1 MKSFIEII
9 IILCFVFTKEIILE
23 KLKSSK
29 FSNVELIN
37 NNVLV
42 SYEGGISKYS
52 YDMQLI
58 SDKSISNLELTSY
71 SEIYLLNTDQIIIQ
85 SLREI
90 YLIEN
95 DEIKHKITR
104 DTTSFFRQV
113 LVIKSNTVLVLK
125 VELSTSI
132 IYYCLYNTNSNLDS
146 PTKIVKSN
154 KGYNYYKC
162 NLVKISQTN
171 YIVCFLVDE
180 TELYYVV
187 FDENLDIKAKETKI
201 EVPQSEFRIN
211 YIYSISFTDTK
222 IILYLI
228 QADDENYLESDFKF
242 KSYLLIFEFNNLEL
256 K

>member
-1 MKSFIEII
+1 MKTFIEII
-9 IILCFVFTKEIILE
+9 IILCFVFTKEIMLE

-37 NNVLV
+37 NNIFV
-42 SYEGGISKYS
+42 SYDGGISRYS

-58 SDKSISNLELTSY
+58 SDKPISNLELTSY
-71 SEIYLLNTDQIIIQ
+71 SEIYLLNSDQIIIQ

-113 LVIKSNTVLVLK
+113 LVINSNTFLVLK
-125 VELSTSI
+125 VELSTSF

-146 PTKIVKSN
+146 PIKLVKST
-154 KGYNYYKC
+154 KSYNHYKC

-171 YIVCFLVDE
+171 YIVCFLVDD
-180 TELYYVV
+180 TELYYTV
-187 FDENLDIKAKETKI
+187 FDENLEIKTKENKI
-201 EVPQSEFRIN
+201 EVPQSELRIN
-211 YIYSISFTDTK
+211 FIYSISFTDTK
-222 IILYLI
+222 IIVYLI
-228 QADDENYLESDFKF
+228 QADDENFLESDFKF
-242 KSYLLIFEFNNLEL
+242 KFYLFIL
-256 K
+256 